1 MVESAIWQCRQQG
14 KCLLCTRSLA
24 VAASLP
30 LLLDNSHVM
39 SPASS
44 FSTPFTNNWTLSSS
58 STIRYLPPERSS
70 MPSLYLCVRQQTIY
84 CAAPAFDFYAA
95 RQVCRKAVMNGVVI
109 FYQTPI
115 LLHRT
120 AAAHQMYTTGSTY
133 SILDLP
139 IWHSP
144 QPSAN
149 FYRRSKSA
157 KIWPRFW
164 RRSTLSRCRFEK
176 A

>member
-1 MVESAIWQCRQQG
+1 MLTLYSEFSGGRLFA
-14 KCLLCTRSLA
+14 LA
-24 VAASLP
+24 VGQLARDVARVVFVDAFHQQLNLIVIFDDTILATRTQFNAILIP
-30 LLLDNSHVM
+30 VR
-39 SPASS
+39 SP
-44 FSTPFTNNWTLSSS
+44 TNNIL
-58 STIRYLPPERSS
+58 R
-70 MPSLYLCVRQQTIY
+70 
-84 CAAPAFDFYAA
+84 APAFDFYAA

-157 KIWPRFW
+157 KIWPRF
-164 RRSTLSRCRFEK
+164 
-176 A
+176 